1 MTLAEAGCRPFYR
14 RICALEL
21 TDSLRK
27 RCSEV
32 PDIDEADCLVVYGY
46 ADDIDGLIIEVL
58 GAATGFSDT
67 ALYTFDAYDGK
78 WLAIP
83 AEEIKDVPFKEL
95 GFKEEDLPEEYR
107 ERIEALGN
115 VYAPKEIED
124 LRLYDALDDFRD
136 PFHPDIYE
144 VLFVM
149 PGLEDELCRVRLDR
163 EGKYSFYGT
172 LVDQPE
178 QDFGVNAG
186 DMVEFWSLKLDENS
200 YGFAKEFEVPSERI
214 AELLEK
220 AVDNY
225 YDNMCEDTSY
235 DVLALL
241 EKSELYMPVRLDE
254 EAGNELY
261 TPYVVEHNDLLLVP
275 VFTDPDTVKNE
286 SYDSMDLVSFSEIR
300 DLVLSSEELGG
311 IVLNLYTVPF
321 GADREILESMSEEE
335 E

>member
-95 GFKEEDLPEEYR
+95 GFKEEDLEEGYR

-136 PFHPDIYE
+136 PYHPDIYE

-149 PGLEDELCRVRLDR
+149 PGLEDELCRVKMLRVG
-163 EGKYSFYGT
+163 EYSFYGI

-178 QDFGVNAG
+178 QDFGVHAG
-186 DMVEFWSLKLDENS
+186 DIVEFWSLKLDEDS
-200 YGFAKEFEVPSERI
+200 YGFVKEFEVSSEKV

-220 AVDNY
+220 AVNNY
-225 YDNMCEDTSY
+225 YDNRCEDTFE
-235 DVLALL
+235 DVLELL
-241 EKSELYMPVRLDE
+241 KQSELYMPVRRDE
-254 EAGNELY
+254 EAEEEMY

-275 VFTDPDTVKNE
+275 VFTDPDTVEDE
-286 SYDSMDLVSFSEIR
+286 SYDSIEKISFSEIR

-321 GADREILESMSEEE
+321 GADREILESMSEDEE
-335 E
+335 